1 MANQYIVP
9 QFIDVEDK
17 ILGPLAVRQFIIIIS
32 GVGLIVGAYQ
42 LVYKLANQFSA
53 FLFSSFGIVLAM
65 IAFAFVKVNG
75 RPFHQF
81 LLNVLQ
87 SFKNPRMRLW
97 NNEAGERLA
106 YRREPPPPPPI
117 PTKQPLTQ
125 TKLAQLSMLVDTGG
139 AYHEDEELLYWGQTL
154 DQARPRLR
162 RDPANGGDKKNTA

>member
-17 ILGPLAVRQFIIIIS
+17 ILGPLAVRQFIIIIV
-32 GVGLIVGAYQ
+32 GAGLIVGAYQ
-42 LVYKLANQFSA
+42 LVYKLANQLTVFLFSA
-53 FLFSSFGIVLAM
+53 FGIFVGI

-81 LLNVLQ
+81 VLNVLQ
-87 SFKNPRMRLW
+87 SLKNPRMRLW

-139 AYHEDEELLYWGQTL
+139 AYHEDEELLYWGQSL
-154 DQARPRLR
+154 GDARQKNSS
-162 RDPANGGDKKNTA
+162 PAR

>member
-1 MANQYIVP
+1 MPSQYIVP

-17 ILGPLAVRQFIIIIS
+17 ILGPLAVRQFIIILG

-42 LVYKLANQFSA
+42 LVYKLANQLGV
-53 FLFSSFGIVLAM
+53 FLFAAFGIVIGM
-65 IAFAFVKVNG
+65 IAFAFVRVNG

-87 SFKNPRMRLW
+87 SVKNPRMRLW
-97 NNEAGERLA
+97 NNEVGERLA
-106 YRREPPPPPPI
+106 YRREPPPPPAI

-139 AYHEDEELLYWGQTL
+139 AYHEDEELLYWGQSL
-154 DQARPRLR
+154 N
-162 RDPANGGDKKNTA
+162 ANRSKISVPTP

>member
-17 ILGPLAVRQFIIIIS
+17 ILGPLAVRQFIIILGGI
-32 GVGLIVGAYQ
+32 GLIVGAYQ
-42 LVYKLANQFSA
+42 LVYKLANQFGIFILSA
-53 FLFSSFGIVLAM
+53 FGILIGLV
-65 IAFAFVKVNG
+65 AFAFIKVNG

-87 SFKNPRMRLW
+87 SLKNPRMRLW
-97 NNEAGERLA
+97 NNEVSERLA

-139 AYHEDEELLYWGQTL
+139 AYHEDEELLYWGQSLNNSKSTNS
-154 DQARPRLR
+154 PST
-162 RDPANGGDKKNTA
+162 P

>member
-17 ILGPLAVRQFIIIIS
+17 ILGPLAVRQFIIILGGIS
-32 GVGLIVGAYQ
+32 LIVGSYQ
-42 LVYKLANQFSA
+42 LVYKLANQFSI
-53 FLFSSFGIVLAM
+53 FLFTAVGILVGM
-65 IAFAFVKVNG
+65 VAFAFVKVNG

-87 SFKNPRMRLW
+87 SLKNPRMRLW
-97 NNEAGERLA
+97 NNEVGERLA

-139 AYHEDEELLYWGQTL
+139 AYHDDEELLYWGQTL
-154 DQARPRLR
+154 NPSKSTNS
-162 RDPANGGDKKNTA
+162 PATP

>member
-17 ILGPLAVRQFIIIIS
+17 ILGPLAVRQFIIILGGI
-32 GVGLIVGAYQ
+32 GLIVGAYQ
-42 LVYKLANQFSA
+42 LVYKLANQLGVFLFSA
-53 FLFSSFGIVLAM
+53 FGIFLGM
-65 IAFAFVKVNG
+65 IAFAFIKVNG

-87 SFKNPRMRLW
+87 ALKNPRMRLW
-97 NNEAGERLA
+97 NNEVGERLA

-139 AYHEDEELLYWGQTL
+139 AYHDDEELLYWGQSL
-154 DQARPRLR
+154 ESARKKTSSP
-162 RDPANGGDKKNTA
+162 PA